1 MPSKLSR
8 SKGIKTD
15 GDHFFLNHSSFF
27 TCRRFTSF
35 EADMNDNLTL
45 APTTCYHCGQDCP
58 DDGITAD
65 EKHFCCQGCK
75 AVYQVL
81 SDNRLCSYYSYND
94 HPGANRK
101 PRSKRFDYLSEPA
114 IVSELI
120 DYTDAQQTIVTFYLP
135 HIHCSSCL
143 WLLEQLNKINPAIH
157 YCRVDFLKKQLNIRF
172 DHRRLSLQGLVELL
186 NDIGYEPLISLQDI
200 IKKQNAVPRDNLV
213 QKIAVAGF
221 CFGNV
226 MLLSFPE
233 YFGISATEQS
243 FRHFFGGLNILF
255 CLPVVLYSGG
265 GYFVSAWNN
274 LRKQVLHID
283 FPLALGIAVLFIR
296 TVAEIL
302 THSGAGFADTL
313 CGLVF
318 FLLIGKLV
326 QQKTYHHISFE
337 RDYRSFFP
345 VSVQVITAGKER
357 PVPLSQ
363 LETGQRI
370 IIRNQEIIPADAI
383 LLKGEAL
390 IDFSFVTGE
399 SVPVSKTW
407 GEIIYA
413 GGRQTGQAIEMEV
426 IKPVSQS
433 YLTQLWNNEAFTQP
447 KESRMPAFNEK
458 MAKYFTIVLLAI
470 AFSAFFFWLQTDL
483 KRALA
488 AFTAVLI
495 VACPC
500 ALALS
505 TPFTLSAAL
514 SIFDRNR
521 FYLKNTA
528 VVEQLAAIDTIVLD
542 KTGTITTG
550 GPAELTL
557 EAELTGEQKQLVYSV
572 CMNSGHPL
580 SRMICRYL
588 GNETSLEVAGY
599 TEVLG
604 KGIMA
609 GIKAYQVRIG
619 NEQFVLGS
627 RQAPA
632 NTTQVHLMVDGNYLG
647 YFSFVHHYRQGLEK
661 ITALQPQYQFHLLSG
676 DGDHEL
682 PELLPFFRYAEQLHF
697 NQSPQQKLDYIRLL
711 QLKGNKVMMLGDGLN
726 DSGALKQSDLGIA
739 VTENINN
746 FSPGSDALLDGR
758 SFDKLPAFLRF
769 SKDTVRIIHCSFLIS
784 LIYNFIGLSYAVTG
798 NLSPL
803 VAAILMPLSTVTIIS
818 FTSMAT
824 HLVAKKRK
832 LI

>member
-1 MPSKLSR
+1 MKE
-8 SKGIKTD
+8 T
-15 GDHFFLNHSSFF
+15 
-27 TCRRFTSF
+27 
-35 EADMNDNLTL
+35 LTL
-45 APTTCYHCGQDCP
+45 KEITCYHCGDEVP
-58 DDGITAD
+58 DAGIRAD
-65 EKHFCCQGCK
+65 EKDFCCQGCK
-75 AVYQVL
+75 GVYQVL
-81 SDNRLCSYYSYND
+81 RDNQLCSYYSYND
-94 HPGANRK
+94 HPGANREQQN
-101 PRSKRFDYLSEPA
+101 KRFDYLGEPS
-114 IVSELI
+114 IVSQLI
-120 DYTDAQQTIVTFYLP
+120 DYTDEQQTIVTFYLP

-143 WLLEQLNKINPAIH
+143 WLLEQLNRINPAIY
-157 YCRVDFLKKQLNIRF
+157 YCRVDFLKKQINIKF
-172 DHRRLSLQGLVELL
+172 DQCQLSLQGLVELL
-186 NDIGYEPLISLQDI
+186 DDIGYEPLISLQDI

-213 QKIAVAGF
+213 LKIAVAGF

-233 YFGISATEQS
+233 YFGLSIADQS
-243 FRHFFGGLNILF
+243 FRHFFGWLNILF
-255 CLPVVLYSGG
+255 SLPIVFYSGR

-274 LRKQVLHID
+274 LRNKVLHID

-345 VSVQVITAGKER
+345 VAVQVITDGKER
-357 PVPLSQ
+357 PVPLSE
-363 LETGQRI
+363 LETGHRI
-370 IIRNQEIIPADAI
+370 VIRNQEIIPADAI

-399 SVPVSKTW
+399 SVPVSKTL

-447 KESRMPAFNEK
+447 KGNRIPSFNEK
-458 MAKYFTIVLLAI
+458 VSKYFTIVLLAI
-470 AFSAFFFWLQTDL
+470 AFSAFFFWLQTDSS
-483 KRALA
+483 RALA
-488 AFTAVLI
+488 AFTSVLI

-528 VVEQLAAIDTIVLD
+528 VVEQLAGIDTIVLD

-550 GPAELTL
+550 DPTSLTL
-557 EAELTGEQKQLVYSV
+557 QAELTGEQKQLVYSV

-588 GNETSLEVAGY
+588 GHEDGLEVADY
-599 TEVLG
+599 TEILG
-604 KGIMA
+604 KGILA
-609 GIKAYQVRIG
+609 GIRQHQVRIG
-619 NEQFVLGS
+619 NEQFVLGC
-627 RQAPA
+627 RGAQV
-632 NTTQVHLMVDGNYLG
+632 NTTQVHLMVDDNYLG
-647 YFSFVHHYRQGLEK
+647 YFSFIHYYRKGLEK
-661 ITALQPQYQFHLLSG
+661 IAELQTDYQLHLVSG

-711 QLKGNKVMMLGDGLN
+711 QLQGNKVMMIGDGLN

-746 FSPGSDALLDGR
+746 FSPGSDAILDGR
-758 SFDKLPAFLRF
+758 SFEQLPSFLKF
-769 SKDTVRIIHCSFLIS
+769 AKDTVKVIQLSFGIS
-784 LIYNFIGLSYAVTG
+784 LVYNLVGLSFAITG
-798 NLSPL
+798 KLSPL
-803 VAAILMPLSTVTIIS
+803 TAAILMPVSTVTIIS
-818 FTSMAT
+818 FTSIAT
-824 HLVAKKRK
+824 RVAAKFRK
-832 LI
+832 LL